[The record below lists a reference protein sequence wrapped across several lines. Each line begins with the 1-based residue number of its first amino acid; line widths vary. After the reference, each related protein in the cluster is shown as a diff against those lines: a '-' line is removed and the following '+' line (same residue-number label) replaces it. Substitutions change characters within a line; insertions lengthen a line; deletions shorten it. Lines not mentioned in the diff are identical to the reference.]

1 MRKILFSLFILF
13 GALVSSAQ
21 IIVSGEII
29 ANTTWTSNNIYL
41 LNGWVYVRDGAT
53 LTIEPGTLIKG
64 DFNTKGALIVERG
77 AKLIADGTAESPIV
91 FTSQKAAGQRSYG
104 DWGGVILCGKA
115 TVNVPANAGNG
126 TAAGEAIIEGGVGS
140 VYGGAATPDDN
151 DNSGILRYVRIEF
164 GGIPFQPNSEING
177 LTMGGVGSGTVI
189 ENVMVS
195 YSGDDGFEWFGGTVN
210 CKNLVSYKN
219 WDDDF
224 DTDFGYRG
232 KIQFGLVVRDPTIAD
247 QSGSNGFESDNDG
260 QGTTN
265 IPITRAIFSN
275 ITVVGPLT
283 FNSTINSN
291 YKRALHL
298 RRNTQTSIFNS
309 VFVGYPT
316 GLLIDASTTQL
327 NAINND
333 LRFRNSVLCFMND
346 SLATSTS
353 ANPNNVSGD
362 FNIDNWFNTSGWG
375 NSLVNGVEELQFKNV
390 NLNAPDFTLTDGS
403 PLYNG
408 SSYTDSYLDQ
418 SFFTSTNYKGAFG
431 SSNWAKCWTEW
442 DPQNASYNSAT
453 DNSVVSAIEIIQ
465 GAAMV
470 CDGEMVTISN
480 TSNSSE
486 GTHLWSDGS
495 TEDDVTV
502 EAPAQIT
509 LTITNSNGCSS
520 TSQNLV
526 IGVFDIPEV
535 SVTANGA
542 TSFCTGSEV
551 VLSSSHTAGNTWS
564 NGNQSASITVTE
576 SGTYYVN
583 FVDENGCEAVSNSIE
598 VSVSDAPSPT
608 ISTNG
613 SNTFCQ
619 GESVVLSA
627 SMSDSY
633 QWYLNGN
640 MINNGTT
647 STYTATQSGAYY
659 VVVTNADQCDGVG
672 NSSLIYVTA
681 NTSPT
686 SMFTADYIFGGYTYD
701 FNNGSLNATS
711 YNWDFGDG
719 GTSTEANPT
728 HIFSASGPQTV
739 TLTAINGDC
748 EDIYTMSFNVG
759 VSENEYFTSLL
770 LYPNPAS
777 SEAVLSL
784 DVKNS
789 SDLLVDIVDVTG
801 KKVFSYQAKNV
812 LGSYKTILPVNIL
825 SSGFY
830 FVKVQLGEASEVL
843 KLQVSK

>member
-1 MRKILFSLFILF
+1 MRKILFSLFVMF
-13 GALVSSAQ
+13 SALVSNAQ
-21 IIVSGEII
+21 IIVSGEITT
-29 ANTTWTSNNIYL
+29 NTSWTSNNIYL
-41 LNGWVYVRDGAT
+41 LDGWVYVRDGAT

-64 DFNTKGALIVERG
+64 DFNTKGALIIERG
-77 AKLIADGTAESPIV
+77 AKLIADGTPESPIV

-115 TVNVPANAGNG
+115 SVNVPANAGNG

-177 LTMGGVGSGTVI
+177 LTMGGVGSGTII

-195 YSGDDGFEWFGGTVN
+195 YSGDDAFEWFGGTVN

-224 DTDFGYRG
+224 DSDFGYRG
-232 KIQFGLVVRDPTIAD
+232 KVQFGLVVRDPNIAD
-247 QSGSNGFESDNDG
+247 QSGSNGFETDNDG
-260 QGTTN
+260 QGTGNT
-265 IPITRAIFSN
+265 PITRGIFSN
-275 ITVVGPLT
+275 FTVIGPLV

-298 RRNTQTSIFNS
+298 RRNTQTSVFNS

-327 NAINND
+327 NATNND

-346 SLATSTS
+346 SLATTTS

-375 NSLVNGVEELQFKNV
+375 NNLVNGVEELMFKNV
-390 NLNAPDFTLTDGS
+390 SLTAPDLTLMDGS

-408 SSYTDSYLDQ
+408 SSFTDSYLDQ
-418 SFFTSTNYKGAFG
+418 NFFTSTNYKGAFG

-442 DPQNASYNSAT
+442 DPQNASYNSAI
-453 DNSVVSAIEIIQ
+453 DNSVVAAIDITS

-480 TSNSSE
+480 SANSSS
-486 GTHLWSDGS
+486 GNLLWSEGS
-495 TEDDVTV
+495 TENEITI
-502 EAPAQIT
+502 EAPAEVS
-509 LTITNSNGCSS
+509 LTITNSNGCSA
-520 TSQNLV
+520 TTENLV
-526 IGVFDIPEV
+526 IGTFAIPEV
-535 SVTANGA
+535 SVSANGP

-551 VLSSSHTAGNTWS
+551 VLTSSNASGNTWS
-564 NGNQSASITVTE
+564 NNIQASSITVNQ
-576 SGTYYVN
+576 SGTYFVN
-583 FVDENGCEAVSNSIE
+583 YVDENGCEAISNSIE
-598 VSVSDAPSPT
+598 VSVSDAPTPT

-613 SNTFCQ
+613 STTFCQ

-627 SMSDSY
+627 SVSDSY
-633 QWYLNGN
+633 QWYLNGT
-640 MINNGTT
+640 MISNGNG

-659 VVVTNADQCDGVG
+659 VMVSNADQCDGVG

-686 SMFTADYIFGGYTYD
+686 AMFTADFVFNGYSYE
-701 FNNGSLNATS
+701 FNNSSLNATS
-711 YNWDFGDG
+711 YNWNFGDG
-719 GTSTEANPT
+719 LTSTDANPT
-728 HIFSASGPQTV
+728 HIFPASGPHTV
-739 TLTAINGDC
+739 TLTAMNGDC
-748 EDIYTMSFNVG
+748 EDAHTMSFNVG

-777 SEAVLSL
+777 SEAILSL
-784 DVKNS
+784 EVKNA
-789 SDLLVDIVDVTG
+789 SDLLIDIMDVTG
-801 KKVFSYQAKNV
+801 KIVYSQQTKNV
-812 LGSYKTILPVNIL
+812 LGSFNTQLPVHLL
-825 SSGFY
+825 SSGIY
-830 FVKVQLGEASEVL
+830 FVKIQLGESTEVL